1 MIEKKSLSYYN
12 IFIIYKKINIYII
25 IWKVEMQF
33 KIKIQ

>member
-1 MIEKKSLSYYN
+1 MIEKKSLSYYI

-33 KIKIQ
+33 KVNI